1 MVKQR
6 VQIFGVHA
14 ILIAYSALALGPIL
28 LVVMNSFKTRNAIF
42 GAPLAPPTSATFSFI
57 GYMKV
62 FNASHIGTYF
72 MNSLIVTVVSMAL
85 VLLFGNGGVGA
96 DRIQI
101 SRLDRARPVSV
112 DRHHGPDPSRLRR
125 DSHHDA

>member
-42 GAPLAPPTSATFSFI
+42 GAPLAPPSVGDLLAHRLHQGLQALRIS
-57 GYMKV
+57 G
-62 FNASHIGTYF
+62 
-72 MNSLIVTVVSMAL
+72 LISPI
-85 VLLFGNGGVGA
+85 
-96 DRIQI
+96 R
-101 SRLDRARPVSV
+101 
-112 DRHHGPDPSRLRR
+112 
-125 DSHHDA
+125 